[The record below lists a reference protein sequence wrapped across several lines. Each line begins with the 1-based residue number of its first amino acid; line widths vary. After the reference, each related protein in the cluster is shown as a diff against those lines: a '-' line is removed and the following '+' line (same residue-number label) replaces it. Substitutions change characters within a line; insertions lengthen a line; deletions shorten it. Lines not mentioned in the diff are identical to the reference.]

1 MVNPQIKAFME
12 AQGFEALTFND
23 VSMETRYA
31 DFLPAEASIVSQ
43 FSRNI
48 TLNAP
53 FVSAAMDTVT
63 ESGMAIEMAKLG
75 GIGVIH
81 KNLQP
86 AVQAEQAAKVKQYL
100 HGLIQKPIVFHQN
113 LKVADLLRTKDE
125 QHYTFSGF
133 PIVDDSD
140 RLVGI
145 LTSRDVKYLTDYNIT
160 VADAMT
166 RNLVVGTANTDMT
179 EAFEIMRKNKV
190 GKLPIVDREG
200 RLCGLYSFHDVRTL
214 LKNIEPNYNRDA
226 RHRLRVAAAVGPYDD
241 ERIAA
246 LVAAEVDALV
256 LDTAHGY
263 SKGVIETLKQLK
275 KDYPQVDVVA
285 GNVCTAEG
293 AAALYEAG
301 ADGVKVGI
309 GPGSIC
315 TTRVVAG
322 VGIPQLTA
330 IFQANEAIKDRIPII
345 ADGGIAHSGDVAKA
359 IAVGASCVMMG
370 SALAGT
376 EECPGERILHQGR
389 TYVIYR
395 GMGSLDAM
403 RKGKGSRERYGVSA
417 ECATEKLV
425 PQGIEGMIPYRGSVS
440 EVLNQY
446 IGGLRFSLGYCGA
459 RTIAALQENAR
470 FVRVSSAGLHEAHPH
485 DVIVQK
491 DAPNYRAT

>member
-190 GKLPIVDREG
+190 GKLPVVDREG

>member
-285 GNVCTAEG
+285 GNVCTGEG

-301 ADGVKVGI
+301 ADGIKVGI

-330 IFQANEAIKDRIPII
+330 VFQANEAIKDRIPII

-459 RTIAALQENAR
+459 RTIPALQENAR

>member
-113 LKVADLLRTKDE
+113 IKVADLLRTKDE

-322 VGIPQLTA
+322 VGIPQLSA
-330 IFQANEAIKDRIPII
+330 VFQANEAIKGRIPII

>member
-1 MVNPQIKAFME
+1 MVNPHIKAFME
-12 AQGFEALTFND
+12 AQGYEALTFND

-31 DFLPAEASIVSQ
+31 DFLPAEASIASQ

-48 TLNAP
+48 ALNAP

-63 ESGMAIEMAKLG
+63 ESSMAIEMAKLG

-86 AVQAEQAAKVKQYL
+86 AEQAEQAAKVKQYL
-100 HGLIQKPIVFHQN
+100 HGLIQKPVIFHQN
-113 LKVADLLRTKDE
+113 MKVVELMQVKEE
-125 QHYTFSGF
+125 QNYTFSGF
-133 PIVDDSD
+133 PIIDDD
-140 RLVGI
+140 ERLVGI

-160 VADAMT
+160 VAEAMT
-166 RNLVVGTANTDMT
+166 RNLVVGTVNTDMT

-190 GKLPIVDREG
+190 GKLPIVDRAG

-226 RHRLRVAAAVGPYDD
+226 RHRLRVAAAVGPYDE

-246 LVAAEVDALV
+246 LAAVEVDALV

-263 SKGVIETLKQLK
+263 SKGVIETLKLLK
-275 KDYPQVDVVA
+275 KDYPQIDVVA
-285 GNVCTAEG
+285 GNVCNGEG

-330 IFQANEAIKDRIPII
+330 VFQANEAVKGRIPII

-359 IAVGASCVMMG
+359 IAVGASSVMMG

-425 PQGIEGMIPYRGSVS
+425 PQGIEGMIPYRGSVA

-459 RTIAALQENAR
+459 RNIAALQENAR
-470 FVRVSSAGLHEAHPH
+470 FVRVSTAGLNEAHPH

>member
-330 IFQANEAIKDRIPII
+330 VFQANEAIKDRIPII

>member
-1 MVNPQIKAFME
+1 
-12 AQGFEALTFND
+12 
-23 VSMETRYA
+23 
-31 DFLPAEASIVSQ
+31 
-43 FSRNI
+43 
-48 TLNAP
+48 
-53 FVSAAMDTVT
+53 
-63 ESGMAIEMAKLG
+63 
-75 GIGVIH
+75 
-81 KNLQP
+81 
-86 AVQAEQAAKVKQYL
+86 
-100 HGLIQKPIVFHQN
+100 
-113 LKVADLLRTKDE
+113 
-125 QHYTFSGF
+125 
-133 PIVDDSD
+133 
-140 RLVGI
+140 
-145 LTSRDVKYLTDYNIT
+145 
-160 VADAMT
+160 MT

-330 IFQANEAIKDRIPII
+330 VFQANEAIKDRIPII

>member
-330 IFQANEAIKDRIPII
+330 VFQANEAIKDRIPII

-459 RTIAALQENAR
+459 RTIPALQENAR

>member
-330 IFQANEAIKDRIPII
+330 VFQANEAIKARIPIT
-345 ADGGIAHSGDVAKA
+345 AGGAIAHSGAVAKA

>member
-113 LKVADLLRTKDE
+113 LKVADLLRIKDE

-330 IFQANEAIKDRIPII
+330 VFQANEAIKDRIPII

>member
-113 LKVADLLRTKDE
+113 LKVADLLRIKDE

>member
-293 AAALYEAG
+293 AAAVFGAG

-330 IFQANEAIKDRIPII
+330 VFQANEAIKDRIPII

>member
-1 MVNPQIKAFME
+1 MVNSHIKAFME
-12 AQGFEALTFND
+12 AQGYEALTFND

-31 DFLPAEASIVSQ
+31 DFLPAEASIACQ

-63 ESGMAIEMAKLG
+63 ESSMAIEMAKLG

-86 AVQAEQAAKVKQYL
+86 AAQAEQAAKVKQYL
-100 HGLIQKPIVFHQN
+100 HGLIQKPVVFHQN
-113 LKVADLLRTKDE
+113 LKVMDLLRIKDE

-133 PIVDDSD
+133 PIVDDSE

-145 LTSRDVKYLTDYNIT
+145 LTSRDVKYLIDYNIT

-275 KDYPQVDVVA
+275 KNYPQVDVVA
-285 GNVCTAEG
+285 GNVCTADG
-293 AAALYEAG
+293 AAALCAAG

-330 IFQANEAIKDRIPII
+330 VFQASVAIQDRIPII

-425 PQGIEGMIPYRGSVS
+425 PQGIEGMIPYRGSVA

-459 RTIAALQENAR
+459 RTIPDLQDNAR

>member
-285 GNVCTAEG
+285 GNVCTGEG

-301 ADGVKVGI
+301 ADGIKVGI

-330 IFQANEAIKDRIPII
+330 VFQANEAIKDRIPII